1 MKLLH
6 LDSSILGIHSTSRL
20 LTVEV
25 VEAIKLAEPSVS
37 LTYRDLADPEALSLG
52 SVVLA
57 ARSTPSEQRSPE
69 QQTLAAKADAVTA
82 EFLAADTIVVGAPMY
97 NFSVP
102 TQLKAWI
109 DLVVLAGVTFRYG
122 ANGPEGLVKGKRVV
136 IVATAGGM
144 HANQPSGQAHVDYLK
159 QVFGFL
165 GITDIRVVVAE
176 GLAMGP
182 EARDAALASARMDIT
197 AV

>member
-6 LDSSILGIHSTSRL
+6 LDSSILGSHSTSRL

-37 LTYRDLADPEALSLG
+37 VTYRDLADPEALSLG

-82 EFLAADTIVVGAPMY
+82 EFLAADTIVLGAPMY

-122 ANGPEGLVKGKRVV
+122 ANGPEGLIKGKRVV

-165 GITDIRVVVAE
+165 GITDIRVIVAE

-182 EARDAALASARMDIT
+182 EARDAALASARKDIT

>member
-37 LTYRDLADPEALSLG
+37 VTYRDLADPEALSLG